1 MDSRRADRSHGFED
15 GCRVGAPTSQ
25 RRASGAKLA
34 ESGQSRQASA
44 QGGAAEAELE
54 RLRDRID
61 AIDTAILERLNERA
75 RVVQEVGRLK
85 QGAGT
90 AVYASER
97 EREIVERLRKA
108 NRGPFPGE
116 GIGPVYREII
126 SATRSLESVL
136 RVAYLGPEGTF
147 SHLAASERFGRLAD
161 LKAQASI
168 ADVFRAV
175 ERGAADL
182 GVAPVENT
190 TDGVVTQ
197 TYDLL
202 PGFAGTVCGELQ
214 QRISLSLLSR
224 SGRLEDVRR
233 VVSHPQPLAQ
243 CRAWLDRNLPGPP
256 RTEAPSTSA
265 AAGQAAGDANLAAI
279 GSALAA
285 EVYGLAV
292 VESGIEDRR
301 DNTTRFLLLGRQEP
315 APSGNDLTSVV
326 FTLRKDESGAL
337 HRLLEPF
344 ARCGV
349 NLTSLQ
355 LRPLE
360 GKPWEYLFFLDVEG
374 HREEARVAEALA
386 AAAALANSH
395 RVLGSYPRAARRRD

>member
-1 MDSRRADRSHGFED
+1 MAG
-15 GCRVGAPTSQ
+15 
-25 RRASGAKLA
+25 
-34 ESGQSRQASA
+34 SGQSRREKPGSA
-44 QGGAAEAELE
+44 GDAELE
-54 RLRDRID
+54 RLRERID
-61 AIDTAILERLNERA
+61 AIDAAILERLNERA

-85 QGAGT
+85 QDAGA
-90 AVYASER
+90 AVYSAER
-97 EREIVERLRKA
+97 EREIVERLRQA
-108 NRGPFPGE
+108 NPGPFPNE
-116 GIGPVYREII
+116 GIEPVFREVI
-126 SATRSLESVL
+126 SATRSLERVL

-147 SHLAASERFGRLAD
+147 SHLAASGHFGRLAG
-161 LKAQASI
+161 LHAQVSI

-175 ERGAADL
+175 ERGSADL
-182 GVAPVENT
+182 GVVPVENT

-202 PGFAGTVCGELQ
+202 PGFEGTVCGELQ

-224 SGRLEDVRR
+224 SGRLRDVGR

-243 CRAWLDRNLPGPP
+243 CRGWLDRNLAGIP
-256 RTEAPSTSA
+256 RVEAPSTSA
-265 AAGQAAGDANLAAI
+265 AAGQAVEDPAVAAI
-279 GSALAA
+279 ASALAA

-292 VESGIEDRR
+292 VESAIEDRR
-301 DNTTRFLLLGRQEP
+301 DNTTRFLLIGRRSP

-337 HRLLEPF
+337 HRLLAPF

-355 LRPLE
+355 LRPLA

-374 HREEARVAEALA
+374 HREEPRVAEALEA
-386 AAAALANSH
+386 AAEVGNSH